1 MPNSFFGVNIAKL
14 IADGVAAA
22 GGVDDITLRKVTA
35 GTRTPGSLTSGTNP
49 TSVDYTGKGFQSSKG
64 DTRLGDTLIQD
75 EERILVLLGHTFDA
89 SPEVNDEVVYQGTAL
104 TIRLVDRDPAS
115 ATWTVVCNG

>member
-1 MPNSFFGVNIAKL
+1 MPNFFGVDIAKL

-22 GGVDDITLRKVTA
+22 GGVDDVTLRKVTV
-35 GTRTPGSLTSGTNP
+35 GTRTPGNLNGGTNP
-49 TSVDYTGKGFQSSKG
+49 TYIDYEGKGFQSSKA
-64 DTRLGDTLIQD
+64 DARLGDTLIQD
-75 EERILVLLGHTFDA
+75 EERVVVLLGHTFDA
-89 SPEVNDEVVYQGTAL
+89 APEVNDELVYQGTSL

>member
-1 MPNSFFGVNIAKL
+1 MVSFFGVDIAKL

-49 TSVDYTGKGFQSSKG
+49 TTVDYEGKGFQSSKG

-75 EERILVLLGHTFDA
+75 EERVLVLLGHTFDA

>member
-1 MPNSFFGVNIAKL
+1 MPNFFGVNIAKL

-22 GGVDDITLRKVTA
+22 GGVDDVTLRKVTA

-49 TSVDYTGKGFQSSKG
+49 TSVDYAGKGFQSSKA
-64 DTRLGDTLIQD
+64 DARLGDTLIQD

-89 SPEVNDEVVYQGTAL
+89 SPEVNDELVYQGTSL